1 MQLKLDRGL
10 LRIVEFVFLG
20 CSEAAAISNFLA
32 LNSKKR
38 DRCTGYVGAMRTTHI
53 HECLNAANEAL
64 TLAIN
69 ATGQERERYNRIAN
83 ALLDL
88 AESELATL
96 PETRQCRVR
105 M

>member
-1 MQLKLDRGL
+1 ML
-10 LRIVEFVFLG
+10 
-20 CSEAAAISNFLA
+20 EAAAISKFLA
-32 LNSKKR
+32 LNSKKL
-38 DRCTGYVGAMRTTHI
+38 DRCTGYVGGMLTHI

>member
-1 MQLKLDRGL
+1 MLRSGGDKQLFGTQWQKL
-10 LRIVEFVFLG
+10 
-20 CSEAAAISNFLA
+20 
-32 LNSKKR
+32 
-38 DRCTGYVGAMRTTHI
+38 DRCTGYVGGMLTHI